1 MTAAQ
6 APRFPVPC
14 VLACSRAAAP
24 RVTVDDHATVR
35 VEPGL
40 LAWLCAGQV
49 TDAVPPGRGLH
60 PMSGVPLGLA
70 IEAAIVAAGGREN
83 GVCVLRGC
91 ECSFESPVP
100 LDAPIEARARVRS
113 VGRRN
118 VTLDAEVSTP
128 AGDRLVLRATL
139 VLVCVGR
146 DGRATVL
153 DDLRGAVAGDPIA
166 TARATAAAASAEVED
181 ELADA
186 ATPCAPPD
194 DEPAEP
200 VENEL
205 GDAGGDL
212 VRAAFNLENVQAASE
227 QLHGLLVARIREML
241 GDRFEQLLAI
251 LYRVDVS
258 EERAQIAFAQRDP
271 EMIADELARLVIE
284 RHIQKA
290 EMRRRSG
297 SEQS

>member
-1 MTAAQ
+1 MTAAP
-6 APRFPVPC
+6 APRFPVPE
-14 VLACSRAAAP
+14 VLACSRADAP

-49 TDAVPPGRGLH
+49 TDPVPPGRGLH

-100 LDAPIEARARVRS
+100 LDAPIEARARVRG
-113 VGRRN
+113 VGRRH
-118 VTLDAEVSTP
+118 VTLDAEVDTVAEGRP
-128 AGDRLVLRATL
+128 VLRATL
-139 VLVCVGR
+139 VLVRVGG
-146 DGRATVL
+146 DGRATPL
-153 DDLRGAVAGDPIA
+153 DDVRSADAGDVIA
-166 TARATAAAASAEVED
+166 AARATAAAASAEVED

-186 ATPCAPPD
+186 GASCAPPPG
-194 DEPAEP
+194 EPVEP

-205 GDAGGDL
+205 GERGSDL
-212 VRAAFNLENVQAASE
+212 VRAAFDLENVQAASE
-227 QLHGLLVARIREML
+227 QLHGLLAARIREML

-258 EERAQIAFAQRDP
+258 EERAQMAFAQREP
-271 EMIADELARLVIE
+271 ERIADELARLVIE